1 MYLKELNE
9 RKADLAAQMAAIVQT
24 GETENRALT
33 DEEQKAFDQME
44 AEIRSIDAT
53 IERYQ
58 RNRAAAQQPQQEPG
72 GENAAAAEE
81 RAFANY
87 IRGTAM
93 ELRSGE
99 QNLDIAGSSAII
111 PTTIANRI
119 IQAVKDRCPILAG
132 CDLYHVKG
140 KLRIPVWGNAN
151 STHNIAVGY
160 SADFTELTA
169 DAGKFTSV
177 NLDGYLSGALALVGR
192 QLVNNAAFDVV
203 QFVVD
208 YMAEEISTWAEGELI
223 AGTGHSND
231 HCEGALSTTNT
242 INAGSTSD
250 ISADNLIDLQACV
263 KQVYQ
268 KDACWTMHPATWTL
282 VKKLKDGNGRY
293 LVQDDFTGEMPYR
306 LLGKPVYLSEAMPQ
320 IASAA
325 KAVLYG
331 DYKGLAAKIGE
342 ELNVQVLREK
352 YATQHAIGVVGW
364 LEIDSAV
371 ANPQKLATLTMS
383 VS

>member
-1 MYLKELNE
+1 MYVKKLNE
-9 RKADLAAQMAAIVQT
+9 RKADLAAQMAALIET

-33 DEEQKAFDQME
+33 AEEQEAFDKME
-44 AEIRSIDAT
+44 AEIRAIDAT

-58 RNRAAAQQPQQEPG
+58 RSRPEPQEQRAG
-72 GENAAAAEE
+72 GEDTATAEE

-99 QNLDIAGSSAII
+99 QNVDITGSSAII

-132 CDLYHVKG
+132 CDLYHIKG
-140 KLRIPVWGNAN
+140 KLKIPVWGNAN

-160 SADFTELTA
+160 ASDFNELTA
-169 DAGKFTSV
+169 DAGKFTSAD
-177 NLDGYLSGALALVGR
+177 LDGYLAGALALVGR
-192 QLVNNAAFDVV
+192 QLANNADVDVV

-208 YMAEEISTWAEGELI
+208 YMAEEIAIWAEGELLV
-223 AGTGHSND
+223 GTGHSNN
-231 HCEGALSTTNT
+231 HCEGACATTNT
-242 INAGSTSD
+242 IPAGSTSE
-250 ISADNLIDLQACV
+250 ISADKLIDLQARV
-263 KQVYQ
+263 KQAYQ
-268 KDACWTMHPATWTL
+268 KNACWTMHPDTWTEI
-282 VKKLKDGNGRY
+282 KKLKDGNGRY
-293 LVQDDFTGEMPYR
+293 LVQDDFTGDMPFR
-306 LLGKPVYLSEAMPQ
+306 LLGKPVYLSDNMPQ
-320 IASAA
+320 IASGA

-331 DYKGLAAKIGE
+331 DYKGLSAKIGE

-352 YATQHAIGVVGW
+352 YATQHALGVVGW
-364 LEIDSAV
+364 LEIDSV
-371 ANPQKLATLTMS
+371 VSNPQKLATLTMS

>member
-1 MYLKELNE
+1 MYLKKLNE
-9 RKADLAAQMAAIVQT
+9 KKADLAAQMAALLET

-33 DEEQKAFDQME
+33 TEEQQAFDAME
-44 AEIRSIDAT
+44 AESRAIDAT
-53 IERYQ
+53 ERYQ
-58 RNRAAAQQPQQEPG
+58 RNRPEPQPQAAG
-72 GENAAAAEE
+72 GEDAAAAEE

-99 QNLDIAGSSAII
+99 QNVDITGSSAII

-140 KLRIPVWGNAN
+140 KLKIPVWGNAN
-151 STHNIAVGY
+151 GTHNIAVGY
-160 SADFTELTA
+160 AADFNELTA
-169 DAGKFTSV
+169 DAGKFTSAD
-177 NLDGYLSGALALVGR
+177 LDGYLAGALALVGR
-192 QLVNNAAFDVV
+192 QLANNADIDVV

-208 YMAEEISTWAEGELI
+208 YMAEEIAIWAEGELLV
-223 AGTGHSND
+223 GTGHANN
-231 HCEGALSTTNT
+231 HCEGACATTNT
-242 INAGSTSD
+242 ILAGSTSE
-250 ISADNLIDLQACV
+250 ISADNLIDLQARV
-263 KQVYQ
+263 KQAYQ
-268 KDACWTMHPATWTL
+268 KNACWTMHPDTWTA

-293 LVQDDFTGEMPYR
+293 LVQDDFTGEMPFR
-306 LLGKPVYLSEAMPQ
+306 LLGKPVYLSDSMPQ

-331 DYKGLAAKIGE
+331 DYKGLSAKIGE

-352 YATQHAIGVVGW
+352 YATQHALGVVGW
-364 LEIDSAV
+364 MEIDSV
-371 ANPQKLATLTMS
+371 VSNPQKLATLTMS

>member
-1 MYLKELNE
+1 MYVKKLNE
-9 RKADLAAQMAAIVQT
+9 RKADLAAQMAALIET

-33 DEEQKAFDQME
+33 AEEQEAFDKME
-44 AEIRSIDAT
+44 EEIRAIDAT

-58 RNRAAAQQPQQEPG
+58 RSRPEPQEQRAG
-72 GENAAAAEE
+72 GEDTATAEE

-99 QNLDIAGSSAII
+99 QNVDITGSSAII

-132 CDLYHVKG
+132 CDLYHIKG
-140 KLRIPVWGNAN
+140 KLKIPVWGNAN

-160 SADFTELTA
+160 ASDFNELIA
-169 DAGKFTSV
+169 DAGKFTSAD
-177 NLDGYLSGALALVGR
+177 LDGYLAGALALVGR
-192 QLVNNAAFDVV
+192 QLANNTDVDVV

-208 YMAEEISTWAEGELI
+208 YMAEEIAIWAEGELLV
-223 AGTGHSND
+223 GTGHSNN
-231 HCEGALSTTNT
+231 HCEGACATTNT
-242 INAGSTSD
+242 ILAGSTSE
-250 ISADNLIDLQACV
+250 ISADKLIDLQARV
-263 KQVYQ
+263 KQAYQ
-268 KDACWTMHPATWTL
+268 KNACWTMHPDTWTEI
-282 VKKLKDGNGRY
+282 KKLKDGNGRY
-293 LVQDDFTGEMPYR
+293 LVQDDFTGDMPFR
-306 LLGKPVYLSEAMPQ
+306 LLGKPVYLSDNMPQ
-320 IASAA
+320 IASGA

-331 DYKGLAAKIGE
+331 DYKGLSAKIGE

-352 YATQHAIGVVGW
+352 YATKHALGVVGW
-364 LEIDSAV
+364 LEIDSV
-371 ANPQKLATLTMS
+371 VSNPQKLATLTMS

>member
-1 MYLKELNE
+1 MYLKKLNE
-9 RKADLAAQMAAIVQT
+9 KKADLAAQMAALIET

-33 DEEQKAFDQME
+33 AEEQQAFDAME
-44 AEIRSIDAT
+44 AEIRAIDAT

-58 RNRAAAQQPQQEPG
+58 RNRPEPQPQADG
-72 GENAAAAEE
+72 GEDTAAAEE

-99 QNLDIAGSSAII
+99 QNVDITGSSAII

-140 KLRIPVWGNAN
+140 KLKIPVWGNAN
-151 STHNIAVGY
+151 GTHNIAVGY
-160 SADFTELTA
+160 AADFTELTA
-169 DAGKFTSV
+169 DAGKFTSAD
-177 NLDGYLSGALALVGR
+177 LDGYLAGALALVGR
-192 QLVNNAAFDVV
+192 QLANNADIDVV

-208 YMAEEISTWAEGELI
+208 YMAEEIAIWAEGELLT
-223 AGTGHSND
+223 GDGHSNN
-231 HCEGALSTTNT
+231 HCEGACATTNT
-242 INAGSTSD
+242 LLAGSTSA
-250 ISADNLIDLQACV
+250 ISADKLIDLQARV
-263 KQVYQ
+263 QQVYQ
-268 KDACWTMHPATWTL
+268 KNSCWTMHPNTWTAI
-282 VKKLKDGNGRY
+282 KKLKDGNGRY

-306 LLGKPVYLSEAMPQ
+306 LLGKPVNLSDNMPE
-320 IASAA
+320 IASGAR
-325 KAVLYG
+325 AVLYG
-331 DYKGLAAKIGE
+331 DYKGLSTKIGE

-364 LEIDSAV
+364 MEIDSV
-371 ANPQKLATLTMS
+371 VSNPQKLAVLIMS
-383 VS
+383 AA

>member
-1 MYLKELNE
+1 MYLKKLNE
-9 RKADLAAQMAAIVQT
+9 KKADLAAQMAALIET

-33 DEEQKAFDQME
+33 AEEQQAFDAME
-44 AEIRSIDAT
+44 AEVRGIDAT
-53 IERYQ
+53 IERIQ
-58 RNRAAAQQPQQEPG
+58 RSRPAPQQPSAG
-72 GENAAAAEE
+72 GEDTAAAEE

-99 QNLDIAGSSAII
+99 QNVDIAGSSAII
-111 PTTIANRI
+111 PTSIANRI

-140 KLRIPVWGNAN
+140 KLKIPVWGNAN

-160 SADFTELTA
+160 AADFNELVA
-169 DAGKFTSV
+169 DAGKFTSAD
-177 NLDGYLSGALALVGR
+177 LDGYLAGALALVGR
-192 QLVNNAAFDVV
+192 QLVNNSDVDVV

-208 YMAEEISTWAEGELI
+208 YMAEEIAIWAEGELLT
-223 AGTGHSND
+223 GTGHSNN
-231 HCEGALSTTNT
+231 HCEGACSTTNT
-242 INAGSTSD
+242 IPAGSTSE
-250 ISADNLIDLQACV
+250 ITGDNLIDLQARV
-263 KQVYQ
+263 KQAYQ
-268 KDACWTMHPATWTL
+268 KDACWTMHPNTWTV

-293 LVQDDFTGEMPYR
+293 LVQDDFTGDMPFR
-306 LLGKPVYLSEAMPQ
+306 LLGKPVYLSDNMAQ
-320 IASAA
+320 IASGA

-331 DYKGLAAKIGE
+331 DYKGLSAKIGE

-352 YATQHAIGVVGW
+352 YATQHAVGVVGW
-364 LEIDSAV
+364 LEIDSV
-371 ANPQKLATLTMS
+371 VSNPQKLATLTMS